1 MSAKSVL
8 PSLVTI
14 LLLLSFGS
22 ASIIGVAADPL
33 VRKVGVRVDN
43 WGKYG
48 EFKVTWNSNDT
59 NARPD
64 QELIDANKTDWIH
77 ISVYTITLMH
87 VSFQETTH
95 FTNGTEES
103 TSKEVDVDIG
113 WGTGA
118 LTFISADLSRNDSL
132 YSSEEGASLKINETI
147 SRTYVGVLRQA
158 NVLNLTKSVT
168 LDEPP
173 QVVNMS
179 VIYFW
184 DKATGIITERQAS
197 AVNKTGCYVTS
208 WSRSDRMID
217 TDLWDDVPAANDE
230 PPYWIIGTITL
241 FLIVIG
247 GLGVWLPRRARSKV
261 HRSPRRRRSTNFYML
276 CLRASGCVNPLARHT
291 TCIGNYTRT
300 CNNVQ

>member
-1 MSAKSVL
+1 MNTKSVL
-8 PSLVTI
+8 PNLVTV

-22 ASIIGVAADPL
+22 ASIIDVAADPL

-64 QELIDANKTDWIH
+64 QELIDANKTAWIH
-77 ISVYTITLMH
+77 ISVYTITLTD

-95 FTNGTEES
+95 FTNGTEKS

-113 WGTGA
+113 WGTGT
-118 LTFISADLSRNDSL
+118 LTFISADLNKNDSL

-147 SRTYVGVLRQA
+147 SRTYVGVLREA
-158 NVLNLTKSVT
+158 NVLNLTRSVI

-184 DKATGIITERQAS
+184 DRTTGIITERQAS
-197 AVNKTGCYVTS
+197 AVNKTGSYVTS
-208 WSRSDRMID
+208 WSRSDRIID
-217 TDLWDDVPAANDE
+217 TDLWGDVPAANQD

-247 GLGVWLPRRARSKV
+247 GLGVWLQRRSRSKV
-261 HRSPRRRRSTNFYML
+261 HRSRPRRRSTNCHLF
-276 CLRASGCVNPLARHT
+276 CLRNSGSVNPLARHIT
-291 TCIGNYTRT
+291 SIAD
-300 CNNVQ
+300 